1 MIVYELLDL
10 ILSEQV
16 HTEDS
21 LMETLDINENELEAL
36 LIQLEELGY
45 LTINNNYFEETCDT
59 CSKNGTC
66 STENYEPN
74 EKVKKIRVITHKA
87 LDYAKKSGKLH
98 LLPKK
103 EATSSNFY

>member
-1 MIVYELLDL
+1 MIYDLLDL
-10 ILSEQV
+10 ILSEQI

-21 LMETLDINENELEAL
+21 LMEKLDINENELEVL
-36 LIQLEELGY
+36 LIRLEDEGY
-45 LTINNNYFEETCDT
+45 LSVNNHYFEETCDT
-59 CSKNGTC
+59 CSKNGNC

-87 LDYAKKSGKLH
+87 LDYAKQSGKLH

-103 EATSSNFY
+103 EASPQDFL

>member
-1 MIVYELLDL
+1 MVYQLLEL

-16 HTEDS
+16 HTEDN
-21 LMETLDINENELEAL
+21 LMEKLDINEHELEAL

-45 LTINNNYFEETCDT
+45 LIENNSYFEATCDT
-59 CSKNGTC
+59 CSKNGNC

-87 LDYAKKSGKLH
+87 LDYAKQTGKLH

-103 EATSSNFY
+103 EATPSDFY

>member
-1 MIVYELLDL
+1 MVYQLLEL

-21 LMETLDINENELEAL
+21 LIEKLDINEKELEVL
-36 LIQLEELGY
+36 LIRLEDLGY
-45 LTINNNYFEETCDT
+45 LVENNDYFEATCDN
-59 CSKNGTC
+59 CNKNGNC

-74 EKVKKIRVITHKA
+74 EKVKKIRVITPKA
-87 LDYAKKSGKLH
+87 LEYAKQTNKLH

-103 EATSSNFY
+103 EANPSDFY